1 MRGAAVEILV
11 WWAVLMG
18 VTVVLISSLGPV
30 ELLVAG
36 VAAAGAAVVVRFMRR
51 AADVRVRGTAG
62 APRAVAGLPL
72 AAVRGLAALSGFAT
86 GRGAGR
92 GAGRG
97 PGRGTGRGHRP
108 AAGRI
113 RRIPLRDG
121 ADPGWAGVVLGWS
134 ADTCVTDLPEGRA
147 EAVVHSFAAAPG
159 GGPERA
165 VARRDGAR

>member
-86 GRGAGR
+86 GRG
-92 GAGRG
+92 

>member
-18 VTVVLISSLGPV
+18 VTVLLISSLSPV

-36 VAAAGAAVVVRFMRR
+36 VAAAGAAVVVRVMRR

-62 APRAVAGLPL
+62 ALRAVAGLPL
-72 AAVRGLAALSGFAT
+72 AAVRGLAVLT
-86 GRGAGR
+86 GVVT
-92 GAGRG
+92 GRG
-97 PGRGTGRGHRP
+97 PGSDRASEP

-134 ADTCVTDLPEGRA
+134 ADTCVIDLPDGRA
-147 EAVVHSFAAAPG
+147 EAVVHSFGAAPG
-159 GGPERA
+159 SGPERA